1 VATAPDGSLWYV
13 AKVSHGAV
21 IGHVTSSRTITEFP
35 VSTGDKVK
43 DVITSFIAVGSDG
56 SVWFTGNDYD
66 GLAYTYFLR
75 RMTPNGTFAT
85 TQAPA
90 GVGVGKMIPGPDGAL
105 WFSGDRD
112 LNPGAPSSQTYEG
125 VTGKLAPD
133 GHITEYPVHASER
146 SLGDLCVGPD
156 KAIWYTVTDP
166 VGADPTRLTG
176 HIVRMSLS
184 GQTQEFA
191 VPYIP
196 NSIASGADGAL
207 WYSELVPNPD
217 GQLPSAT
224 RKGYIGRITPGDE
237 MKTFTTGENS
247 GIVQIVA
254 APNTLWL
261 LDEKNTL
268 WRYRLPG

>member
-1 VATAPDGSLWYV
+1 MT
-13 AKVSHGAV
+13 
-21 IGHVTSSRTITEFP
+21 
-35 VSTGDKVK
+35 
-43 DVITSFIAVGSDG
+43 VGSDG

-75 RMTPNGTFAT
+75 RMAPNGTFT
-85 TQAPA
+85 TIQAPA
-90 GVGVGKMIPGPDGAL
+90 DVSVGKMIPGPDGAL

-112 LNPGAPSSQTYEG
+112 LNPGAPPPKTYEG
-125 VTGKLAPD
+125 VIGKIAPD
-133 GHITEYPVHASER
+133 GRITEYPDHASEG

-156 KAIWYTVTDP
+156 KAIWYTLTDP
-166 VGADPTRLTG
+166 VGADSTRLTG

-191 VPYIP
+191 VPYAP
-196 NSIASGADGAL
+196 RYIASGADGAL
-207 WYSELVPNPD
+207 WYSEFVPNPD
-217 GQLPSAT
+217 GQAPSAT
-224 RKGYIGRITPGDE
+224 RKGYIGRITTAGVASELPIDPSVGAEQVAAGSDGAIWFTISLDE
-237 MKTFTTGENS
+237 TGKFGRISPSGVMKTLTTGGNS